1 MATQSKPQDL
11 VIRTTL
17 KGGALTANHAEALV
31 AKQGLVIRTT
41 LKGGALTANH
51 AEAIVG

>member
-1 MATQSKPQDL
+1 MATQSKQQGL

-17 KGGALTANHAEALV
+17 KGGALTSNHAEALV
-31 AKQGLVIRTT
+31 AKQGLVIRTA
-41 LKGGALTANH
+41 LKGGGLTLNH